1 MEHIFLCGKNFSAA
15 DMVLSLTGNITSTKR
30 NVVRQGIG
38 YGVTNSNYDIEL
50 SAVNRFFG
58 DIVSTSL
65 SCKYMLSVQ
74 DMGIISTKNKI
85 NSLTGSMKMSV
96 FPIKALEI

>member
-1 MEHIFLCGKNFSAA
+1 MTDILNQTNTAHLWNIYAYAAKNFSAA

-65 SCKYMLSVQ
+65 SCNTCCQ
-74 DMGIISTKNKI
+74 CRTW
-85 NSLTGSMKMSV
+85 
-96 FPIKALEI
+96 E